1 MARYLVNEA
10 RTLIFSTGPAP
21 PVVAAALT
29 ALDLVRDNPR
39 RIERVRRNAQ
49 TLRDAL
55 CAQGLAVPPGE
66 TAIVP
71 LVLGDAAHAVAV
83 CEHALQRGVFAQA
96 IRPPTVPEGSSRLR
110 LAAMASH
117 NAAELEWA
125 AAQLGAAAREAGA
138 TTPARAARTATVF
151 DHARAA

>member
-1 MARYLVNEA
+1 
-10 RTLIFSTGPAP
+10 
-21 PVVAAALT
+21 
-29 ALDLVRDNPR
+29 DLVRENPR

-55 CAQGLAVPPGE
+55 GDQGLAVPPGE

-71 LVLGDAAHAVAV
+71 LIVGDAARAVAL
-83 CEHALQRGVFAQA
+83 CERALRRGVFAQA

-125 AAQLGAAAREAGA
+125 AGQLGAAAREAGA
-138 TTPARAARTATVF
+138 TVPARAARTATVF